1 MKKYLLSSQKYFR
14 SKPECAAPVDE
25 AVAAVDGAVLVHPD
39 EGLGDRLAALGVHG
53 EGAPV
58 PVHRAAQLPQLVV
71 DGVTVLLL
79 PLEHLHQSQ
88 LSIET
93 ADQPQISIET
103 ADQSQIRIHLLKEL
117 LPAEV
122 VAAEP
127 LLPRQ
132 LLLHDNLGSENRLT
146 NHKPVL
152 S

>member
-1 MKKYLLSSQKYFR
+1 M
-14 SKPECAAPVDE
+14 
-25 AVAAVDGAVLVHPD
+25 HPD

-58 PVHRAAQLPQLVV
+58 PVHRAAKLPQLVV

-79 PLEHLHQSQ
+79 PLEHLHQSE
-88 LSIET
+88 L
-93 ADQPQISIET
+93 SIET
-103 ADQSQIRIHLLKEL
+103 ADQSQLSIHLLKEL

-132 LLLHDNLGSENRLT
+132 LLLHDNLGREY
-146 NHKPVL
+146 
-152 S
+152 